1 MLALAFLALLAA
13 AFASTATESA
23 AHHGLLTLTIAEIR
37 HLITMMIIKL
47 LRDTAYLLWWSARDE
62 PTKLAPAT
70 STTND
75 QPEPDRSRSVGGE
88 QLSRPVDQDLLGCGV
103 DGLTVGSFDEFAGLE
118 AGSGADEGDEVG
130 CVHGAPAVLGGLD
143 ELECHREPGGAR
155 TRALGDLRAMPD
167 CGEGRFDRVRGAQVN
182 PMLGGDRIGRAARWF
197 P

>member
-13 AFASTATESA
+13 AFAPTATESA

-75 QPEPDRSRSVGGE
+75 QPEPVRSQSVGGV
-88 QLSRPVDQDLLGCGV
+88 LTGLLPSPTRHALVGFRFSGRLPHGPVVQY
-103 DGLTVGSFDEFAGLE
+103 
-118 AGSGADEGDEVG
+118 
-130 CVHGAPAVLGGLD
+130 
-143 ELECHREPGGAR
+143 R
-155 TRALGDLRAMPD
+155 
-167 CGEGRFDRVRGAQVN
+167 
-182 PMLGGDRIGRAARWF
+182 
-197 P
+197 